1 MDKNPKNPSMEV
13 NTINT
18 DVTENQVKSK
28 ISNSKSS
35 EGNSYY
41 LKYNES
47 TDNDKK
53 ELQTELKLS
62 TNGEVNLK
70 KSDIEKLNQS
80 KSLSIIK
87 DETINSDVT
96 DLSKVPS
103 KTSNT
108 HLIKSPN
115 FQQHTNPT
123 ISSVQDT
130 ISASFA
136 KQNESISQNIP

>member
-13 NTINT
+13 KTINT

-53 ELQTELKLS
+53 
-62 TNGEVNLK
+62 
-70 KSDIEKLNQS
+70 
-80 KSLSIIK
+80 
-87 DETINSDVT
+87 
-96 DLSKVPS
+96 
-103 KTSNT
+103 
-108 HLIKSPN
+108 
-115 FQQHTNPT
+115 
-123 ISSVQDT
+123 
-130 ISASFA
+130 
-136 KQNESISQNIP
+136 